1 MWAISCYCSTKRHF
15 LGGRSD
21 YGAAIRSVWLC
32 TPVPPALLAEIVR
45 EWLPASVGLPLMR
58 PVVALMVRPDGRL
71 VVA

>member
-1 MWAISCYCSTKRHF
+1 MGNLLLLLNKEAFSG
-15 LGGRSD
+15 GGRSD